1 MRTHIISTWIIIVF
15 CLCLFLLPSVISKII
30 VNRTPLSYL
39 YFIDSKGMHRLDTTS
54 NEKKVVFNTEGLYEV
69 SFSLS
74 PSDTVIALLVTKE
87 GVTLPGEHDYSV
99 LPRNSVIFITPEGKE
114 VAKLEED
121 VREFSWSPDGE
132 KIAYIT
138 GTYYEGGVG
147 FKTTGV
153 WIFDLKNQSKKQIKK
168 DFPHPSLRGFEG
180 GGYEIKWAKHDNNI
194 YIKDFDYCG
203 GIYRYDTK
211 LGISEQVKYKDI
223 NFSPDGKF
231 YISEQFGDSIPQRLY
246 ISDSNLEITDR
257 LKKRFGYDIQ
267 NASFYW
273 VFQKSHLMH
282 LIKKQ
287 IVTKIGKKAKVKVA
301 TAANQAPA
309 AYNVI
314 YDVEKDKVLKEVT
327 LPTSRWK
334 GNPGEVVLEK
344 EGKIFIETYEDI
356 YKE

>member
-1 MRTHIISTWIIIVF
+1 MRTYMINTWIIIVF
-15 CLCLFLLPSVISKII
+15 CLCLFLLPSVISKID

-39 YFIDSKGMHRLDTTS
+39 YFIDSKGIHRLDTTS
-54 NEKKVVFNTEGLYEV
+54 NEKKAIFDTVGLYKM

-74 PSDTVIALLVTKE
+74 PLDTVIALLVTKE

-114 VAKLEED
+114 IAKLEED

-132 KIAYIT
+132 EIAYIT

-153 WIFDLKNQSKKQIKK
+153 WIFDLKDQSKKQIKK
-168 DFPHPSLRGFEG
+168 DFPHPSVKGFEG
-180 GGYEIKWAKHDNNI
+180 GGYEIKWSKHDNNI

-203 GIYRYDTK
+203 GVYKYNTK
-211 LGISEQVKYKDI
+211 LGKSEQVKYKDI
-223 NFSPDGKF
+223 NLSPDGKF

-257 LKKRFGYDIQ
+257 LKRRFGNDIQ
-267 NASFYW
+267 NAGFYW
-273 VFQKSHLMH
+273 VFQEGHLLH
-282 LIKKQ
+282 FIKKRP
-287 IVTKIGKKAKVKVA
+287 VAKTEKKVKVA
-301 TAANQAPA
+301 TVDNRTPL

-314 YDVEKDKVLKEVT
+314 YNVEKDKILKEIA
-327 LPTSRWK
+327 LPVSKWK
-334 GNPGEVVLEK
+334 GNPDKLILEK
-344 EGKIFIETYEDI
+344 DGKIFVETYKDI

>member
-1 MRTHIISTWIIIVF
+1 MRTRIISIWIIIVF
-15 CLCLFLLPSVISKII
+15 CLCLFLLHSVISKIG

-39 YFIDSKGMHRLDTTS
+39 YFIDSKGIHRLDTAS
-54 NEKKVVFNTEGLYEV
+54 NEEKVVFYTEGFYEA
-69 SFSLS
+69 SFSVS

-87 GVTLPGEHDYSV
+87 GVTPPGEHDYSV
-99 LPRNSVIFITPEGKE
+99 LPRNSVIFITPDGKE
-114 VAKLEED
+114 VVKLEED
-121 VREFSWSPDGE
+121 VRELSWSPDGE

-153 WIFDLKNQSKKQIKK
+153 WIFDLKDQSKKQIKK
-168 DFPHPSLRGFEG
+168 DFPHPSVKGFEG

-194 YIKDFDYCG
+194 YIKDFNYCG
-203 GIYRYDTK
+203 GIYRYNTK
-211 LGISEQVKYKDI
+211 VGKSEQVKYKGID
-223 NFSPDGKF
+223 FSPDGKF

-246 ISDSNLEITDR
+246 VSDSNLEITNR
-257 LKKRFGYDIQ
+257 LEKRFGSDIQ
-267 NASFYW
+267 NAGFYW
-273 VFQKSHLMH
+273 VFQKGHLIH

-287 IVTKIGKKAKVKVA
+287 PVTKTEKKAKVEVA
-301 TAANQAPA
+301 TAANQVPA
-309 AYNVI
+309 AHNVI